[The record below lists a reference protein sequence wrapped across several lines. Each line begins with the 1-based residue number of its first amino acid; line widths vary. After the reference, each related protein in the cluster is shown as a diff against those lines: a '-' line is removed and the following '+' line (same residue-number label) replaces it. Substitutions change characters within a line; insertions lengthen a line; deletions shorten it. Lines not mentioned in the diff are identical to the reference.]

1 MKICHQ
7 HLNLFII
14 ISLFVICLPK
24 NIELLY
30 SLRISNERPIISGNY
45 IFYLKGSAIKALDRN
60 YDSYDMFGNGY
71 RKPLLNQ
78 CTNWGPSVFF
88 VKDCRLEMWED
99 RGKDTLKGHKIF
111 ERTFNELSGDQ
122 CYSTLDMFY
131 EDKEKDVAV
140 YNTQN
145 NKITVFNLKEKN
157 IYGTNDNVIGKV
169 EMDYNVKQA
178 LIYNYGDN
186 KSILIGI
193 DSHNINFYNLR
204 RKRTWGDF
212 FLRRK
217 LTHSLKLNEYFY
229 SYYGRK
235 IAGIM
240 EVDNKKDKLLFID
253 YSVNLF
259 DLNTFKSINSLY
271 INNPTSVFTTKK
283 GSAFIGNKSGNI
295 YLINYR
301 NQKLNILEQFNV
313 CNGEILDISCDD
325 DVRYLLVQCEEKN
338 GIFLKHISLGNI

>member
-1 MKICHQ
+1 MNICHQ
-7 HLNLFII
+7 HLNMFII
-14 ISLFVICLPK
+14 ISLFTICLPK
-24 NIELLY
+24 KILLY
-30 SLRISNERPIISGNY
+30 SLKIDYERPIISGNF
-45 IFYLKGSAIKALDRN
+45 IFYLKGSEIKALDRN
-60 YDSYDMFGNGY
+60 YKSYDMFGNGY
-71 RKPLLNQ
+71 RRPLLNKW
-78 CTNWGPSVFF
+78 TKWGPSVFF
-88 VKDCRLEMWED
+88 SKDCRLEMWED

-111 ERTFNELSGDQ
+111 DRTFNELFGDG

-157 IYGTNDNVIGKV
+157 IYGTNDNVVGKV
-169 EMDYNVKQA
+169 EMDYNIKKA

-193 DSHNINFYNLR
+193 DYDKINFYNLR
-204 RKRTWGDF
+204 RYRTWGDF
-212 FLRRK
+212 FLGRQ
-217 LTHSLKLNEYFY
+217 LTHSLKFNQYCPSNY
-229 SYYGRK
+229 RPK

-240 EVDNKKDKLLFID
+240 EIDNKKDKLLFFDCFIH
-253 YSVNLF
+253 LF
-259 DLNTFKSINSLY
+259 DLKTFKSINSLF
-271 INNPTSVFTTKK
+271 IDNPTSVFTTKK
-283 GSAFIGNKSGNI
+283 GTAFIGNKSGNI

-301 NQKLNILEQFNV
+301 NGKLNILDQFNV
-313 CNGEILDISCDD
+313 CDGEIIDVSCDD